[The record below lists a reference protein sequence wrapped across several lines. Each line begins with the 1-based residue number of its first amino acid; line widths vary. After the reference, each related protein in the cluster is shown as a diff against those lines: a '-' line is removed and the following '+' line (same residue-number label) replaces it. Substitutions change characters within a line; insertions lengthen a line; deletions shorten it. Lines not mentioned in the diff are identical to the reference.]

1 MTDKT
6 ILLEESLRFST
17 HLNDKNNSRI
27 LFSAPFGYG
36 KTTFLRGFVKEN
48 EAKSGTNK
56 KKLNF
61 FHLFPVN
68 YSVASNE
75 DIFQYVKYD
84 IIYSLIDKGITFEKA
99 DFNYLK
105 GIKTYLKANAH
116 VAASKLLL
124 LVPQVGKDLLE
135 IFDDLNKIKDDI
147 IDACEQK
154 PGEAE
159 KFHEYLLEAQN
170 RAGSIYEFDIYTQLI
185 SGVLKRIKEENAEN
199 ILIIDDLDRIDPAHI
214 FRLLNVFSA
223 HLDHDFNKNKF
234 GFDKI
239 VFVCDINNIRKIFAH
254 AYGIG
259 VDFNGYIDKFYSS
272 TIFDFLNYKQIRRSL
287 EKNISEISNQNRMLQ
302 REDILFSVDLISIFL
317 INGLLNY
324 RAIEKITNFKMN
336 SHFEKIELTGK
347 VSYEFTF
354 FALTKVGFLLIE
366 IFGSY
371 TNLVHALTDYIT
383 LNRNG
388 QDKSIIE
395 IGKITGYL
403 RYIIPVITYQ
413 QHDFVNGRQVVYGKE
428 GTIFLLKKDGDLYYV
443 DGRSESQNKLSHKE
457 FYSELLNSLQ
467 VLNQKGVF

>member
-17 HLNDKNNSRI
+17 HLNAENNSRI

-36 KTTFLRGFVKEN
+36 KTTFLRGFIKEH
-48 EAKSGTNK
+48 EAKNVANK

-199 ILIIDDLDRIDPAHI
+199 VLIIDDLDRIDPAHI

-223 HLDHDFNKNKF
+223 HLDRDFSKNKF

-272 TIFDFLNYKQIRRSL
+272 TIFEFLNYTQIRRSL

-302 REDILFSVDLISIFL
+302 REDILFSVDLISTFL

-324 RAIEKITNFKMN
+324 RAIEKITNFKMI
-336 SHFEKIELTGK
+336 SYFEKIESTGK
-347 VSYEFTF
+347 IPYEFTY

-371 TNLVHALTDYIT
+371 ANLAHAFTDYIA

-395 IGKITGYL
+395 IGKTTGYL

-413 QHDFVNGRQVVYGKE
+413 QHDFVASREVTYGDNLL
-428 GTIFLLKKDGDLYYV
+428 FYLKKNEDLYYV
-443 DGRSESQNKLSHKE
+443 TSHGKSEDNLLQKE
-457 FYSELLNSLQ
+457 FFSELLNSLQ
-467 VLNQKGVF
+467 VLNQKGIF